1 MNNIPKEDLL
11 FYLHILFQGYPK
23 GSFGWMWKVGNILI
37 YDLLMCILIS
47 EQGWMLE
54 TTASCQSLPLTST
67 KLKQRILFLRCLDP
81 VSNKSLNE
89 SANWLSYSS
98 PDIRCSRI
106 CPPLSRHT
114 FYKGVGSVIAAENAR
129 NEAFGVDFN
138 TGNLG
143 GSSSVNSSAPSP
155 ASDSSLAEVDLGL
168 DPQEEDLRME
178 SCCFFPHESSSLV
191 HQVFLL
197 KFL

>member
-81 VSNKSLNE
+81 VSNKSLKE

-114 FYKGVGSVIAAENAR
+114 LIRVLVLSSRPKTPEMRLLGSISTLEIS
-129 NEAFGVDFN
+129 EAQA
-138 TGNLG
+138 L
-143 GSSSVNSSAPSP
+143 
-155 ASDSSLAEVDLGL
+155 
-168 DPQEEDLRME
+168 
-178 SCCFFPHESSSLV
+178 
-191 HQVFLL
+191 
-197 KFL
+197 